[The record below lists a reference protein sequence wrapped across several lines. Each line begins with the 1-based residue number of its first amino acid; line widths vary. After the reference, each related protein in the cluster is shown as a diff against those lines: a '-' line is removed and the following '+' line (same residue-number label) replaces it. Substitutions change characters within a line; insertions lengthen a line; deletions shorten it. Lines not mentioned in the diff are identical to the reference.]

1 MKIYFLG
8 NSLKFTTKMKL
19 NLVCLTS
26 IASLF
31 AVVITAGQTQAQM
44 GNSSVGGEVMI
55 QNNTS
60 FGINGKFGVSDNIS
74 IRPRLI
80 FSAEKRGANGGP
92 GLSGTQYGVAAT
104 YDFKPNTGSGNSP
117 TIFVGPEIAF
127 WNGSTRINGFDVTAN
142 ATIINAIAGVEY
154 PVSEAID
161 VTGKLIL
168 PISANGSGSSGGA
181 SVSGD
186 LDKNFGFAFGAS
198 YRF

>member
-1 MKIYFLG
+1 
-8 NSLKFTTKMKL
+8 MKL

-31 AVVITAGQTQAQM
+31 AVVITAGQAQAQV
-44 GNSSVGGEVMI
+44 GSSSVGGEIMI

-80 FSAEKRGANGGP
+80 FSAEKRDTVTNIGI
-92 GLSGTQYGVAAT
+92 SGTQYGVAAT
-104 YDFKPNTGSGNSP
+104 YDFKPNTGGGNSP

-127 WNGSTRINGFDVTAN
+127 WNGSGRVNGVDVTGN
-142 ATIINAIAGVEY
+142 TTIINAIAGVEY
-154 PVSEAID
+154 PVTEAID

-168 PISANGSGSSGGA
+168 PLSNNGSASGGGI
-181 SVSGD
+181 SRNID
-186 LDKNFGFAFGAS
+186 FDKNFGFTFGAS